1 MIERLIKQPYLAKK
15 IAIIQNEFS
24 QDMGIGTI
32 FWLFLEAPLMTNA
45 EGEVLDEF
53 YELPNGCVWC
63 TVKDDLVQ
71 TLELLVENKPELEHI
86 FVETNGLADPANI
99 IKIFWLD
106 DGLMSNI
113 ELNYTMGIIDAKNFV
128 KNLEDKEITEALKK
142 QLVHADK
149 ILINKIDL
157 VDEAQITNIKN
168 KIKSFNPLVELTP
181 TEYANAD
188 LDYLIQQP
196 ERLQNFK
203 ER

>member
-1 MIERLIKQPYLAKK
+1 M
-15 IAIIQNEFS
+15 
-24 QDMGIGTI
+24 
-32 FWLFLEAPLMTNA
+32 
-45 EGEVLDEF
+45 
-53 YELPNGCVWC
+53 
-63 TVKDDLVQ
+63 KDDLVQ